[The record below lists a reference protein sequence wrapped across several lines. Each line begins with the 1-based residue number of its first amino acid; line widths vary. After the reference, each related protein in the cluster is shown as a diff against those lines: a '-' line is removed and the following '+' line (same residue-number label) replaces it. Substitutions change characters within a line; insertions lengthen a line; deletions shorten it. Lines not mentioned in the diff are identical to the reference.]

1 MWWNPNLRTRILLG
15 YSLTIGLALA
25 LALFLALRV
34 GALNGGV
41 RQLNTGAAVEAATG
55 TRVAGQVASTQRLV
69 ERYLLQ
75 PRQENLQPAQF
86 SLQELTAEVARARV
100 TLAASPR
107 QERLDELDRRLA
119 AYLTTFHSLHTL
131 IEGQEPLRIS
141 LNSHMARS
149 TILLKG
155 ALASSLDADAS
166 RVLVAALIE
175 AQASLQQANLWASRM
190 AGEQSPALG
199 ANALAEL
206 NKARTLLAQN
216 PGVSGSAIEISTAN
230 TINEIALAIEDII
243 QLQVN
248 QEQLQLQRDTQ
259 LDEQGR
265 SLRQQADTIA
275 QDALDNLSA
284 ATTLLEQETLQVQL
298 AAFGAMLLIVLLA
311 IASSIWLDQAIAQPL
326 QQLVATAA
334 RIAPDGD
341 PQPGASDLGRLA
353 AIFGRLVES
362 QRRADQARAP
372 DADAPLDPTPPIRP
386 RKPRHDYGD
395 DLLP

>member
-141 LNSHMARS
+141 
-149 TILLKG
+149 
-155 ALASSLDADAS
+155 
-166 RVLVAALIE
+166 
-175 AQASLQQANLWASRM
+175 
-190 AGEQSPALG
+190 
-199 ANALAEL
+199 
-206 NKARTLLAQN
+206 
-216 PGVSGSAIEISTAN
+216 
-230 TINEIALAIEDII
+230 
-243 QLQVN
+243 
-248 QEQLQLQRDTQ
+248 
-259 LDEQGR
+259 
-265 SLRQQADTIA
+265 
-275 QDALDNLSA
+275 
-284 ATTLLEQETLQVQL
+284 
-298 AAFGAMLLIVLLA
+298 
-311 IASSIWLDQAIAQPL
+311 
-326 QQLVATAA
+326 
-334 RIAPDGD
+334 
-341 PQPGASDLGRLA
+341 
-353 AIFGRLVES
+353 
-362 QRRADQARAP
+362 
-372 DADAPLDPTPPIRP
+372 
-386 RKPRHDYGD
+386 
-395 DLLP
+395 